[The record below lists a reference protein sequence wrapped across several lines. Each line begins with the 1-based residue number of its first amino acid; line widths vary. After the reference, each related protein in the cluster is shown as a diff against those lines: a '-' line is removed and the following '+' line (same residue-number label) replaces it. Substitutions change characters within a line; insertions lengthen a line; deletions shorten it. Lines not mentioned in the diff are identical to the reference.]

1 MPVTFELIEGNGPVY
16 IHGLQVPGNYELE
29 SAEGLA
35 GEEEEEDV
43 CIHSH
48 FTCIDCCS
56 THFIL
61 IVNNIF
67 LLFLLQQED
76 EEDEAKDKAK
86 NAKNAVNKNGK
97 KK

>member
-1 MPVTFELIEGNGPVY
+1 MPVAVLKAGETRSIQTVLEFPDMPVTFELIEGNGPVY

-67 LLFLLQQED
+67 LLFLLQ
-76 EEDEAKDKAK
+76 
-86 NAKNAVNKNGK
+86 
-97 KK
+97 